1 MGGLFGKKKEEG
13 KQSDQYGQQCSDE
26 CAGGQQQKKP
36 GMVDK
41 IKEKIPGQQKKIPG
55 EGKECCS
62 DQRGGEDQ
70 EKKAGLLDK
79 IKDKLPGNQNKN
91 GAGERKEAL

>member
-41 IKEKIPGQQKKIPG
+41 IKEKIPGQQGKNPG
-55 EGKECCS
+55 EGKEYCS
-62 DQRGGEDQ
+62 DQHGGEGV
-70 EKKAGLLDK
+70 KKEGMVDK

-91 GAGERKEAL
+91 SGEERFNN